1 MYIQIYII
9 EIKSF
14 PLVFAGTQY
23 FRFTVQLSIFIAL
36 RGGNDITVVA
46 DVAFYL
52 GVHKSDFKGHPIRDD
67 EVDNAANAMVTAT
80 SLSPWQPL
88 TATRES
94 SSATALPLKR
104 QGVSSPGML
113 LAGASSTSLHP
124 ELSSP

>member
-67 EVDNAANAMVTAT
+67 EVDNADLPACNGDRHLFVTLATTDCNA
-80 SLSPWQPL
+80 
-88 TATRES
+88 
-94 SSATALPLKR
+94 
-104 QGVSSPGML
+104 
-113 LAGASSTSLHP
+113 
-124 ELSSP
+124 